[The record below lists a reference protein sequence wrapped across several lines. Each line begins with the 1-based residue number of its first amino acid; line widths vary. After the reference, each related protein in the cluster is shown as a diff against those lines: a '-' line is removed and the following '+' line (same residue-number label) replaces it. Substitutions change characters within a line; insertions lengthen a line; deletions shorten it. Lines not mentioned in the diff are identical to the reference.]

1 MREWREPVNIHGMDR
16 IIALTRAVSPSII
29 HCELTHLAR
38 APIDPIVATQ
48 QHDAYERCLEQL
60 GCVIERVEPAP
71 HLPDAVFIEDTALV
85 LPEIA
90 VALRPGAASR
100 RAETAAVG
108 DVMAKY
114 RRVVE
119 LPGPHRGGA
128 LPTIDGGDVLVIG
141 HTLYVGGSLRSNDAG
156 RTALLKVV
164 EEFGYDVIRVEMNG
178 CLHLKTAAT
187 AIADD
192 AILVNPAW
200 VDPRSFD
207 VPNVIEVDPS
217 EPFAANVLR
226 VGALL
231 VHDAAHIRTAA
242 RLRGAGYTVVPV
254 DASELA
260 KAEGAVTCCSI
271 LIPLS

>member
-48 QHDAYERCLEQL
+48 QHDEYERCLEQL
-60 GCVIERVEPAP
+60 GCVIERVAPAP

-90 VALRPGAASR
+90 VVLRPGAASR

-207 VPNVIEVDPS
+207 GPNVIEVDPS

-226 VGALL
+226 FGALI
-231 VHDAAHIRTAA
+231 VHDAAHIRTAG
-242 RLRGAGYTVVPV
+242 RLRGAGYSVVHV